1 MKIYSYIANQDGHED
16 GVFGGIGVREQKGQH
31 IPNLGNNPGSS
42 GGLFGFGMTH
52 FESSSLF
59 NTSSVQFSTFLPS
72 ELGDIEDNYSTDTMG
87 SSLCTPTASFTGS
100 FIVGQSNQTPPVI
113 TTMPTQDN

>member
-1 MKIYSYIANQDGHED
+1 MKIYSYTANQDGHED
-16 GVFGGIGVREQKGQH
+16 GVFGGVGVREQKGQH

-59 NTSSVQFSTFLPS
+59 NTSSVQFSNDDKSPMSQPIVTIFLHPK
-72 ELGDIEDNYSTDTMG
+72 
-87 SSLCTPTASFTGS
+87 
-100 FIVGQSNQTPPVI
+100 
-113 TTMPTQDN
+113 